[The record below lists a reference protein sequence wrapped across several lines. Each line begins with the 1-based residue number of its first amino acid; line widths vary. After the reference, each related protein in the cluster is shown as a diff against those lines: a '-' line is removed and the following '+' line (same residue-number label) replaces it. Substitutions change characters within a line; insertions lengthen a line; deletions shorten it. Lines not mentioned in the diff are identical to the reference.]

1 MNNILSCEERVAGNG
16 DPSFSVIWLHGLGAD
31 GNDFIPVL
39 PYLNLNGLATR
50 FVFPNA
56 PAIPV
61 TINSGMVM
69 PAWYDIRA
77 GDLST
82 RHDQDGIR
90 LSARQ
95 IEGLLAREK
104 ERGIPAER
112 IVLAGFSQG
121 GAIALHVGLRHAEQL
136 AGVIALSTY
145 LVLEHTLDEERSAAN
160 TGTPIFQV
168 HGSLD
173 PVVEVQRGEACR
185 DQLAAAGYTLEWSTY
200 PMRHEVCMEEL
211 VAVGGFLRRVLSLDL
226 PSPRPA
232 RIRPVS

>member
-95 IEGLLAREK
+95 IEGLLTREK

-136 AGVIALSTY
+136 AGVIALSGARTHPRVVD
-145 LVLEHTLDEERSAAN
+145 LPDAARGLHGRTRCGRWLPAASALARPAITA
-160 TGTPIFQV
+160 TGA
-168 HGSLD
+168 D
-173 PVVEVQRGEACR
+173 P
-185 DQLAAAGYTLEWSTY
+185 AG
-200 PMRHEVCMEEL
+200 
-211 VAVGGFLRRVLSLDL
+211 VLS
-226 PSPRPA
+226 
-232 RIRPVS
+232 

>member
-1 MNNILSCEERVAGNG
+1 M
-16 DPSFSVIWLHGLGAD
+16 
-31 GNDFIPVL
+31 
-39 PYLNLNGLATR
+39 
-50 FVFPNA
+50 
-56 PAIPV
+56 
-61 TINSGMVM
+61 
-69 PAWYDIRA
+69 
-77 GDLST
+77 
-82 RHDQDGIR
+82 
-90 LSARQ
+90 
-95 IEGLLAREK
+95 
-104 ERGIPAER
+104 
-112 IVLAGFSQG
+112 LAGFSQG

-136 AGVIALSTY
+136 AGVITLSTY

-232 RIRPVS
+232 RIQPVS

>member
-1 MNNILSCEERVAGNG
+1 MDNTLSCEECVVGNG

-31 GNDFIPVL
+31 GNDFVPVL
-39 PYLNLNGLATR
+39 PYLNLNEFVTR

-56 PAIPV
+56 PSIPV
-61 TINSGMVM
+61 TINGGVVM

-82 RHDQDGIR
+82 RHDENGIR
-90 LSARQ
+90 LSAQQ
-95 IEGLLAREK
+95 IEGLVAREK

-121 GAIALHVGLRHAEQL
+121 GAIALHVALRHAERL

-145 LVLEHTLDEERSAAN
+145 LVLEQTLDEERSAAN
-160 TGTPIFQV
+160 SGTPIFQV

-185 DQLAAAGYTLEWSTY
+185 DQLVAAGYKLEWSTY
-200 PMRHEVCMEEL
+200 PMQHEVCLEEL
-211 VAVGGFLRRVLSLDL
+211 VAVGGFLRRVLSLD
-226 PSPRPA
+226 PS
-232 RIRPVS
+232 STDE